1 MLEPLTTSFNIV
13 GSGLSALKQIQ
24 DSYNRLKSSFKT
36 TEVESKNSFGKMKTY
51 ANSFFN
57 TMQRGVVKVGT
68 GFKTM
73 MARSALSFKN
83 FMGSF
88 LGKALLIGSI
98 LGVGIGVGSMI
109 NEYRQFDD
117 IMLQTKAIAGA
128 TETQYVS
135 LREQAKELGR
145 TTRFEAFQVAEAQKY
160 QAVAGWKVNEI
171 LKATPAIMDLAA
183 ASGENLGT
191 VSDIVTDS
199 MTAFKWAAKDA
210 AKFTDILAA
219 TATSTNTNISMLGES
234 FKYVSP
240 MASALGES
248 VESTATY
255 LGMLAN
261 AGIKGSMA
269 GTSLNQV
276 FSSLLNPTDEVNA
289 SLYRMG
295 VNLKDSKGNFVGLQ
309 SIFKSLRAGLKG
321 MGEFEQAATLNKIFG
336 ERGGRAVL
344 TILKST
350 NEEFNSLFSKI
361 KNSEGAT
368 KKMADIM
375 NSGFGGAMDRFK
387 SSASGLKL
395 EIMEIISKPMAKW
408 FDSSAKKMDDWT
420 KKINPL
426 FKQISGFVEENK
438 AGLMIVGTIIG
449 FALNPMFTLIS
460 LIVIAYNKFD
470 WFKNIVDLSFKFII
484 FAIQGTVV
492 FFQELYN
499 TVVWIGQGL
508 KDYLIDPFL
517 IGSSFIIESIGNII
531 ESVIDF
537 KNSFDNTFQFIATMF
552 LFLTNPIAWFITG
565 LNFITGGCTDLKG
578 AFKDTFNFIYSAI
591 DYAITKV
598 SELFGWFGKLGEGIS
613 NSFEKLKNS
622 KLFKAIFEVDVKAK
636 EHGDNLIRKPEK
648 LGSSIEN
655 NFREEKVIEKNSKEY
670 FVNNM
675 EKFKTEKVIE
685 KNNESE
691 KLKEVFNNNLT
702 LEKLTK
708 EKVIE
713 KNNEVMKENIKGSNV
728 TNTSNSS
735 NKTVHNTNTFI
746 IQTNDDEKTKKTI
759 REVLYEE
766 KIKDGEV

>member
-1 MLEPLTTSFNIV
+1 MLEPLTTSFNIA
-13 GSGLSALKQIQ
+13 GSGLNTLKQIQ
-24 DSYNRLKSSFKT
+24 DSYNQLKASFKT

-51 ANSFFN
+51 ANNFFN
-57 TMQRGVVKVGT
+57 TMQRGVVKIGT

-191 VSDIVTDS
+191 VSDIVTDV
-199 MTAFKWAAKDA
+199 MTAFKWEAKDA

-240 MASALGES
+240 MASAMGES
-248 VESTATY
+248 IQSTASY
-255 LGMLAN
+255 LGILAN

-269 GTSLNQV
+269 GTSLNNV
-276 FSSLLNPTDEVNA
+276 FNRVLNTTSEVSA
-289 SLYRMG
+289 SLDKMG
-295 VNLKDSKGNFVGLQ
+295 VKLKNSEGKFVGLQ
-309 SIFKSLRAGLKG
+309 SLFRSLREGIKG
-321 MGEFEQAATLNKIFG
+321 MDEFDQIEILDKIFG
-336 ERGGRAVL
+336 TQGGRAVL
-344 TILKST
+344 TTLKST
-350 NEEFNSLFSKI
+350 NEEFENLFKKI
-361 KNSEGAT
+361 ENSEGAT
-368 KKMADIM
+368 KRMADIM
-375 NSGFGGAMDRFK
+375 NSGFGGAMDRLK

-395 EIMEIISKPMAKW
+395 EIMEILSKPMAKW

-531 ESVIDF
+531 EAVIDF

-578 AFKDTFNFIYSAI
+578 AFEDTFNFIYSAI

-648 LGSSIEN
+648 LGPSIEN

>member
-289 SLYRMG
+289 SLYKMG

-309 SIFKSLRAGLKG
+309 SVFKSLRAGLKG

-350 NEEFNSLFSKI
+350 NEEFDSLFSKI
-361 KNSEGAT
+361 KNSYGST

-375 NSGFGGAMDRFK
+375 NSGFGGAMDRLK

-395 EIMEIISKPMAKW
+395 EIMEILSKPMAKW
-408 FDSSAKKMDDWT
+408 FDGSAKKMDDWT
-420 KKINPL
+420 KKIKPL
-426 FKQISGFVEENK
+426 TDDTLKFWKENK
-438 AGLMIVGTIIG
+438 EAIIG
-449 FALNPMFTLIS
+449 IATVIGYMIAPMATLATWFIG
-460 LIVIAYNKFD
+460 LYNNCDDFRE
-470 WFKNIVDLSFKFII
+470 IVDFTFKH
-484 FAIQGTVV
+484 
-492 FFQELYN
+492 
-499 TVVWIGQGL
+499 
-508 KDYLIDPFL
+508 
-517 IGSSFIIESIGNII
+517 
-531 ESVIDF
+531 
-537 KNSFDNTFQFIATMF
+537 
-552 LFLTNPIAWFITG
+552 
-565 LNFITGGCTDLKG
+565 
-578 AFKDTFNFIYSAI
+578 
-591 DYAITKV
+591 
-598 SELFGWFGKLGEGIS
+598 LFGFIKYSIEKIQDMIEWVKDLG
-613 NSFEKLKNS
+613 EKLKDS
-622 KLFKAIFEVDVKAK
+622 FSL
-636 EHGDNLIRKPEK
+636 
-648 LGSSIEN
+648 
-655 NFREEKVIEKNSKEY
+655 
-670 FVNNM
+670 
-675 EKFKTEKVIE
+675 FKTEQGFKTSLEMEVPKQVDIKANLKTNSLQDSSFAASNLVI
-685 KNNESE
+685 
-691 KLKEVFNNNLT
+691 
-702 LEKLTK
+702 EKLTK
-708 EKVIE
+708 EKIIE
-713 KNNEVMKENIKGSNV
+713 KNTEMMNDNIKGSNI

-746 IQTNDDEKTKKTI
+746 IQSNDEQKTKKTI
-759 REVLYEE
+759 MEVLYEE
-766 KIKDGEV
+766 KIKAGEI

>member
-289 SLYRMG
+289 SLYKMG

-309 SIFKSLRAGLKG
+309 SVFKSLRAGLKG

-350 NEEFNSLFSKI
+350 NEEFDSLFSKI
-361 KNSEGAT
+361 KNSYGST

-375 NSGFGGAMDRFK
+375 NSGFGGAMDRLK

-395 EIMEIISKPMAKW
+395 EIMEILSKPMAKW
-408 FDSSAKKMDDWT
+408 FDGSAKKMDDWT
-420 KKINPL
+420 KKIKPL
-426 FKQISGFVEENK
+426 TDDTLKFWKENK
-438 AGLMIVGTIIG
+438 EAIIG
-449 FALNPMFTLIS
+449 IATVIGYMIAPMATLATWFIG
-460 LIVIAYNKFD
+460 LYNNCDDFRE
-470 WFKNIVDLSFKFII
+470 IVDFTFKH
-484 FAIQGTVV
+484 
-492 FFQELYN
+492 
-499 TVVWIGQGL
+499 
-508 KDYLIDPFL
+508 
-517 IGSSFIIESIGNII
+517 
-531 ESVIDF
+531 
-537 KNSFDNTFQFIATMF
+537 
-552 LFLTNPIAWFITG
+552 
-565 LNFITGGCTDLKG
+565 
-578 AFKDTFNFIYSAI
+578 
-591 DYAITKV
+591 
-598 SELFGWFGKLGEGIS
+598 LFGFIKYSIEKIQDMIEWVKDLG
-613 NSFEKLKNS
+613 EKLKDS
-622 KLFKAIFEVDVKAK
+622 FSL
-636 EHGDNLIRKPEK
+636 
-648 LGSSIEN
+648 
-655 NFREEKVIEKNSKEY
+655 
-670 FVNNM
+670 
-675 EKFKTEKVIE
+675 FKTEQGFKTSLEMDVPKQVDIKANLKTNSLQDSSFAASNLVI
-685 KNNESE
+685 
-691 KLKEVFNNNLT
+691 
-702 LEKLTK
+702 EKLTK
-708 EKVIE
+708 EKIIE
-713 KNNEVMKENIKGSNV
+713 KNTEMMNDNIKGSNI

-746 IQTNDDEKTKKTI
+746 IQSNDEQKTKKTI
-759 REVLYEE
+759 MEVLYEE
-766 KIKDGEV
+766 KIKAGEI